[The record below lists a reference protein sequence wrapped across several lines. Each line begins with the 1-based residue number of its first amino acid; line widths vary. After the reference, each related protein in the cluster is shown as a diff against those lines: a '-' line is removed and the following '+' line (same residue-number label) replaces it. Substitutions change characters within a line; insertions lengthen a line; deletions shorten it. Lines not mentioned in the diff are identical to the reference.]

1 MKSKSLLSMLLMLFS
16 LTTMAEDLKVVTT
29 PVD

>member
-1 MKSKSLLSMLLMLFS
+1 MKSKSLLSMLLMLLA